1 MLKSVFKNG
10 ASVRRKV
17 HGAGAGNALG
27 LWDVRWQKLRLE
39 RRQPSDN
46 RPGLAPPFSGDSTWP
61 SGKRGAAMRTRPG
74 KSAGKGEHAALERLF
89 QAEGGASPARAF
101 MKPYLGISATS

>member
-46 RPGLAPPFSGDSTWP
+46 RPGLAPSFSGDSTWP

-89 QAEGGASPARAF
+89 QAEGGHPLRGPS
-101 MKPYLGISATS
+101 